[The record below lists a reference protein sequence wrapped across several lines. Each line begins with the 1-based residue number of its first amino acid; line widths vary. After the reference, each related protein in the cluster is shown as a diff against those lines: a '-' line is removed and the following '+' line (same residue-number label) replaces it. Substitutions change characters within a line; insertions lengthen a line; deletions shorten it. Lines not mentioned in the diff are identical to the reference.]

1 MNNQSIEYQAMEYLF
16 DLNNCAK
23 ENGFKA
29 DEHWQVSLA
38 TAAEKVEIENKYNPT
53 LSAKVLP
60 EVLSEMFHIIKATLH
75 QGLNNLDKALDPNSL
90 TKNQLQYVIAYNP
103 NRVRR

>member
-1 MNNQSIEYQAMEYLF
+1 M
-16 DLNNCAK
+16 
-23 ENGFKA
+23 GFKA

-90 TKNQLQYVIAYNP
+90 TKKSTTVCNCLQS
-103 NRVRR
+103 